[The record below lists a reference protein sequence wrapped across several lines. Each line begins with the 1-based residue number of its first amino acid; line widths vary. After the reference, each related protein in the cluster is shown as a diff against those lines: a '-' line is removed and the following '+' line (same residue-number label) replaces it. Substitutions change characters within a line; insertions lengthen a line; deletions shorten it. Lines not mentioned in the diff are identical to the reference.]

1 MPAAFKDLF
10 SGTGAAYARFRP
22 RYPQAL
28 FDWLAAVSPGHELAV
43 DVGTGNGQAA
53 VALAADFDR
62 VIGIEPGAGQL
73 KNARPHDRVEYRQA
87 AAEDLGLPAGGVDL
101 LLAAQAFHWF
111 AAARFFAEAAR
122 VLRPQG
128 VLALVTYGNCVV
140 EAGVDAV
147 IDRLYRGIL
156 GPYWEPERRLVEIGY
171 AHVVQPFGAEAPP
184 ELVPPTLQLGHALTC
199 DELIGYLGT
208 WSALVRFHAETG
220 RDGVAEIE
228 ADLRAAWARATA
240 RAGDARAGDARAGVA
255 RAGDARAGDAQAGDD
270 RLAVVWPLTVR
281 AWPRP

>member
-1 MPAAFKDLF
+1 MAAFIFKDLF
-10 SGTGAAYARFRP
+10 SGTGSAYARFRP
-22 RYPQAL
+22 SYPQAL
-28 FDWLAAVSPGHELAV
+28 FDWLTSISPGRQLAV

-53 VALAADFDR
+53 VALAADFAH

-73 KNARPHDRVEYRQA
+73 KSARPHDRVEYRQA
-87 AAEDLGLPAGGVDL
+87 AAEDLGLPAGSVDL

-111 AAARFFAEAAR
+111 AADRFFAEAAR
-122 VLRPQG
+122 VLRPGG
-128 VLALVTYGNCVV
+128 VLALITYGNCVV
-140 EAGVDAV
+140 EPAVDAV
-147 IDRLYRGIL
+147 IDHLYRGIL

-171 AHVVQPFGAEAPP
+171 AHVAQPFGPEGAP
-184 ELVPPTLQLGHALTC
+184 ELVPPELQLRHELTC
-199 DELIGYLGT
+199 DELLGYLGT

-240 RAGDARAGDARAGVA
+240 GAD
-255 RAGDARAGDAQAGDD
+255 DD

-281 AWPRP
+281 AWARP

>member
-1 MPAAFKDLF
+1 MAAFKDLF
-10 SGTGAAYARFRP
+10 SITGAAYARFRP
-22 RYPQAL
+22 SYPQAL
-28 FDWLAAVSPGHELAV
+28 FDWLATVSPGSQLAV

-53 VALAADFDR
+53 VALAADFSR

-87 AAEDLGLPAGGVDL
+87 AAEDLGVSAGSVDL

-111 AAARFFAEAAR
+111 AADRFFAEAAR

-140 EAGVDAV
+140 QPAIDAV
-147 IDRLYRGIL
+147 VDHLYRGIL

-171 AHVVQPFGAEAPP
+171 AHVAHPFGAAAPP
-184 ELVPPTLQLGHALTC
+184 ELVAPALQLRHALTC
-199 DELIGYLGT
+199 DGLIGYLGT

-228 ADLRAAWARATA
+228 ADLRAAWAQATA
-240 RAGDARAGDARAGVA
+240 GAGSD
-255 RAGDARAGDAQAGDD
+255 Q
-270 RLAVVWPLTVR
+270 LAVVWPLTVR